1 MAFINSPKDA
11 RPLSSKAAR
20 DHALRLQIQNKLR
33 LRPSIIVKV
42 KSIHGEGGGGGKRGG
57 WRVMENR

>member
-11 RPLSSKAAR
+11 RPLSFKAAR

-42 KSIHGEGGGGGKRGG
+42 KSIHGEGGGGR
-57 WRVMENR
+57 